1 MLASELIEEL
11 RRVMFIGGD
20 RPVTDTD
27 GSPIVSISEDTI
39 WGEKD
44 SDPDTDVYTIEFEG

>member
-11 RRVMFIGGD
+11 RRMIFIGGD

-27 GSPIVSISEDTI
+27 GSAIVSISEDTL
-39 WGEKD
+39 WGNND
-44 SDPDTDVYTIEFEG
+44 NDPDTDIYSIEFEG

>member
-27 GSPIVSISEDTI
+27 GSGIVSVSEDTI
-39 WGEKD
+39 LGDKD
-44 SDPDTDVYTIEFEG
+44 SDPDTDVFTIEFEG